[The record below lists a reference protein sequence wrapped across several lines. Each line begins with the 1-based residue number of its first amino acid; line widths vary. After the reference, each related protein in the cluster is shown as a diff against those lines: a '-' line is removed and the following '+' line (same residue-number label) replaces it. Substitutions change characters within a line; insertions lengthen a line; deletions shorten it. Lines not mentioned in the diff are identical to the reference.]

1 MSWFREDLPAWL
13 VGAAAVCAVVSIAA
27 MEILMGLAIVTL
39 IVTRARWQFPPVW
52 VPLAAF
58 VILTFISLFAS
69 GHVREG
75 LPLIKKLSLYVM
87 LFLVPTAFKRIEQ
100 VRWLIMGWALAAAL
114 SALWALNQFYN
125 KYEDAMEDHVDFYR
139 AYVADRITGFMGHW
153 MTFSGQMMMVL
164 LLIAAL
170 VFFGGRSRWMWGWIA
185 AAIPIGLGLIAAE
198 TRSVWLA
205 TAVGGAYLLWFWR
218 KWMLL
223 AAPIAIALVV
233 MANPFELGDRVI
245 SAFKPHG
252 TLDSNE
258 HRAITRAIGY
268 QMIKAHPLLGIG
280 PERVGKEY
288 LNYLPP
294 GTPKELPEGY
304 YQHLHNNFIHY
315 AAELG
320 LPAAIALM
328 AIFARALWDFARVP
342 QRTKNGSRWIFHGAI
357 AVTVAMMVAGFYEK
371 NLGDSEVLVLLLA
384 VIGCGYVAMSECS
397 VPLRNETEVETCKD

>member
-1 MSWFREDLPAWL
+1 MNSWREDVPAWL
-13 VGAAAVCAVVSIAA
+13 AGAAAVCAVLSIAA
-27 MEILMGLAIVTL
+27 MEILMGATIVAL
-39 IVTRARWQFPPVW
+39 IATRARWRFPPVW
-52 VPLAAF
+52 IPLAIF
-58 VILTFISLFAS
+58 VSLTFVSLVANS
-69 GHVREG
+69 HVREG

-87 LFLVPTAFKRIEQ
+87 LFLIPTAIKRLEQ
-100 VRWLIMGWALAAAL
+100 VRWLVMGWALAAAL

-125 KYEDAMEDHVDFYR
+125 KYEDALEDHVDFYR
-139 AYVADRITGFMGHW
+139 VYIVDRITGFMGHW
-153 MTFSGQMMMVL
+153 MTFSGHMMMAL

-170 VFFGGRSRWMWGWIA
+170 VFFGGRTRWTKWLIMASVPIA
-185 AAIPIGLGLIAAE
+185 IGLVLAE

-205 TAVGGAYLLWFWR
+205 TAIGGAYLLWFWR

-223 AAPIAIALVV
+223 AAPVAIGLVV

-258 HRAITRAIGY
+258 HRSITRGIGY

-294 GTPKELPEGY
+294 GTPKELPDGY

-315 AAELG
+315 GAELG
-320 LPAAIALM
+320 IPAAIALM
-328 AIFARALWDFARVP
+328 AIFAVALWDFARALM
-342 QRTKNGSRWIFHGAI
+342 RGAGDSRWIIHGAI
-357 AVTVAMMVAGFYEK
+357 AVTIAMMIAGFYEK
-371 NLGDSEVLVLLLA
+371 NLGDSEVLVMLLA
-384 VIGCGYVAMSECS
+384 VIGCGYVG
-397 VPLRNETEVETCKD
+397 VNEVKKCKD